1 MPILAFRL
9 DDELLVCLDGQ
20 LDGMRAPA
28 LHEALEDALARG
40 VRTFVIDLAAVSAI
54 DGGGIAVLAAIA
66 HRLEHLPGRLVLH
79 LSGGRTV
86 EVPGAGHVRSALAP

>member
-9 DDELLVCLDGQ
+9 DDELLVCVDGQ
-20 LDGMRAPA
+20 LDGTLAPA
-28 LHEALEDALARG
+28 LHAALEDALARG
-40 VRTFVIDLAAVSAI
+40 VRTFVIDLATVPAI
-54 DGGGIAVLAAIA
+54 DGGGIAVIAAIA

-86 EVPGAGHVRSALAP
+86 EVPGAGHVRGALAP